1 MNLKKHRLAG
11 RQTKILAVVRI
22 SKASGR
28 DMLSGMFRFIEQNPS
43 WQLHLVQYDSEFTA
57 DVVRRAPADGFDGIV
72 VTSPGAKGTLDA
84 LAETPLPVVL
94 VSVHAA
100 KVEKRRRP
108 TVFIGNDNCA
118 LGRLAASSFLRN
130 GNYAAYAYVPKT
142 DEDWCAERGESF
154 AEALAQNGKE
164 CASFASRANPAAPA
178 EDAEGLVRFLSGLAK
193 PAAVYASSDECA
205 LKVLAAAHAAGIKM
219 PEQMALIGTDN
230 DEFLVR
236 HSNPP
241 ITSILP
247 GHFKMGLRAMSEMK
261 KLLTGSRGSRKPIYI
276 PPVSIMERTST
287 KPALPAAALV
297 KRAKAYIASHGCE
310 RIEVADVVGHLGVSR
325 RLVELRFRQME
336 GVSLRCAIESH
347 RLAEAK
353 KLLLRTGL
361 SVTAIAE
368 RVGFSGQ
375 NRLSHVFKTRF
386 GVAPEL
392 WRAKR

>member
-1 MNLKKHRLAG
+1 MKAGKQHLAG
-11 RQTKILAVVRI
+11 RQIKILAAVRI

-43 WQLHLVQYDSEFTA
+43 WQLQLVQYDPEFTA
-57 DVVRRAPADGFDGIV
+57 DVVRRAQADGLDGIV
-72 VTSPGAKGTLDA
+72 ATFPGAAGALDA
-84 LAETPLPVVL
+84 LAETRLPVVL
-94 VSVHAA
+94 VSVRTSALA
-100 KVEKRRRP
+100 KRRRP
-108 TVFIGNDNCA
+108 TVFIGNDNVA
-118 LGRLAASSFLRN
+118 IGRLAASSFLKN
-130 GNYAAYAYVPKT
+130 GNYASYAYVPKT
-142 DEDWCAERGESF
+142 DEYWCAERGENFS
-154 AEALAQNGKE
+154 ATLAQSGRQ
-164 CASFASRANPAAPA
+164 CGMFASAASPEA
-178 EDAEGLVRFLSGLAK
+178 PIEDTGGLVRFLSALPK

-205 LKVLAAAHAAGIKM
+205 LKVLAAAHAAGIRI
-219 PEQMALIGTDN
+219 PEHLALIGTDN

-261 KLLTGSRGSRKPIYI
+261 KLLSGGRGSRKPIYI

-325 RLVELRFRQME
+325 RLAELRFRQME
-336 GVSLRCAIESH
+336 GVSLRRAIENH
-347 RLAEAK
+347 RLGEAK
-353 KLLLRTGL
+353 KLLSRTDL

-375 NRLSHVFKTRF
+375 NRLSHVFKARF
-386 GVAPEL
+386 GTAPEH
-392 WRAKR
+392 WRTTR

>member
-1 MNLKKHRLAG
+1 MNPGKHRRAA
-11 RQTKILAVVRI
+11 RQIKILTAVRI

-28 DMLSGMFRFIEQNPS
+28 DMLSGMFRFIEQNPA
-43 WQLHLVQYDSEFTA
+43 WQLHLVQYDPEFTA
-57 DVVRRAPADGFDGIV
+57 DIVRRAPKEGFDGIV
-72 VTSPGAKGTLDA
+72 ATFPGSEGVLDA
-84 LAETPLPVVL
+84 LAETPLPGVL
-94 VSVHAA
+94 VSVHSDRM
-100 KVEKRRRP
+100 EKRRRP
-108 TVFIGNDNCA
+108 VVLIGNDNGA
-118 LGRLAASSFLRN
+118 LGRLAATSFMKN
-130 GNYAAYAYVPKT
+130 GNYAAYAYVPKN
-142 DEDWCAERGESF
+142 DEGWCAERGESF
-154 AEALAQNGKE
+154 AATLAQSGME
-164 CASFASRANPAAPA
+164 CATFASCANPSAPS
-178 EDAEGLVRFLSGLAK
+178 EDAEGLAGFLSGLAK
-193 PAAVYASSDECA
+193 PAAVYAASDECA
-205 LKVLAAAHAAGIKM
+205 LKVLAAAQAAGVKI

-261 KLLTGSRGSRKPIYI
+261 KLLSGGRGSRKPIYI

-325 RLVELRFRQME
+325 RLAELRFRQME
-336 GVSLRCAIESH
+336 GVSLRRAIENH

-353 KLLLRTGL
+353 KLLSRTGL

-375 NRLSHVFKTRF
+375 NRLSHVFKARF
-386 GVAPEL
+386 GTAPEH
-392 WRAKR
+392 WRTTR